1 MVAEKV
7 RLFREAIQKRGLVN
21 GSSNWEYYLAEVEY
35 PLQEL
40 LSYWV
45 GSGSL
50 TDRRAAEIF
59 AYFLRAKVLKL
70 RESAKEL
77 DEEYKEELDGQAP

>member
-1 MVAEKV
+1 M
-7 RLFREAIQKRGLVN
+7 
-21 GSSNWEYYLAEVEY
+21 EY

-50 TDRRAAEIF
+50 TDSRAAEIF
-59 AYFLRAKVLKL
+59 AYFLRDKVLKL

-77 DEEYKEELDGQAP
+77 DEEYEEGLDGKAP